1 MENEQET
8 FARIV
13 ALATGGRFVLVK
25 RDAMI
30 DAAFDAQKSL
40 AITLDTYTEDNL
52 SGWESDTLHNP
63 SHAVGGR
70 CAACRGSCVR
80 LGRMTF
86 LHSILCDLWV
96 IFLGMGS
103 TVFVVAFIEG
113 VRTLLK

>member
-63 SHAVGGR
+63 RMQLAVDVLR
-70 CAACRGSCVR
+70 A
-80 LGRMTF
+80 
-86 LHSILCDLWV
+86 
-96 IFLGMGS
+96 
-103 TVFVVAFIEG
+103 VALAYDSAE
-113 VRTLLK
+113 